1 MESIEAGQAQR
12 VGSADQ
18 GRIDE
23 PRFDHASRGAEHLG
37 ARRARRGNGHGR
49 ALESAPPANIVRD
62 REGVVGGAVYEI
74 SRQRA
79 ADRIAGTISQFCL
92 HDARGTG
99 ADKYT
104 DPAPAPARRRGIH
117 SIQEAVLTQGKL
129 GQAVVAAVE
138 QPQFS
143 GQALYVDSR
152 HRADMRVETEG
163 FKVAVRQ
170 YAGPLIQA
178 GQYG

>member
-1 MESIEAGQAQR
+1 MESIEGVQAQR

-23 PRFDHASRGAEHLG
+23 PRFDHASRGAEHFG

-49 ALESAPPANIVRD
+49 TLESAPPANIVRD

-92 HDARGTG
+92 HDARAT
-99 ADKYT
+99 AANKY
-104 DPAPAPARRRGIH
+104 PHPPPPPPPPPP
-117 SIQEAVLTQGKL
+117 LPPP
-129 GQAVVAAVE
+129 
-138 QPQFS
+138 PQ
-143 GQALYVDSR
+143 
-152 HRADMRVETEG
+152 
-163 FKVAVRQ
+163 
-170 YAGPLIQA
+170 
-178 GQYG
+178 